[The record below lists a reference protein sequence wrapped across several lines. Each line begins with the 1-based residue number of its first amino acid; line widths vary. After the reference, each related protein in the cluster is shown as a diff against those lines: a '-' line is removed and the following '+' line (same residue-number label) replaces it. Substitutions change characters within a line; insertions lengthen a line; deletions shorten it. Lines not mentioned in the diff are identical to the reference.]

1 MNKAII
7 LAAAL
12 LIMLSACQKKEI
24 SRSESA
30 KIDYEKAKHLIDT
43 GDFDAANRFLQDFST
58 NHPYSGYAVQAELLR
73 TYAAYKNHEYIL
85 SETLSKQFIDRH
97 PRHPD
102 VDYAKYMLAMSYL
115 RQVGEKDRDQ
125 TSTKLAIEAFKR
137 LLQDH
142 PKSDYAKE
150 ASERL
155 QGLFN
160 KLAYHELSVG
170 KYYFDRDRYV
180 AAANRFK
187 IVLNKYQTTPAIEEA
202 LYYLAASYAN
212 LGIHNSAREIAILL
226 RHNYPSSDWSSKAA
240 KFL

>member
-1 MNKAII
+1 MNKAIVI
-7 LAAAL
+7 AAAL
-12 LIMLSACQKKEI
+12 LLVLPACQKKEV
-24 SRSESA
+24 SQSESA
-30 KIDYEKAKHLIDT
+30 KIDYEKARHLIDT

-58 NHPYSGYAVQAELLR
+58 HHPYSGYAVQAELLR
-73 TYAAYKNHEYIL
+73 TYAAYKNHEFVL
-85 SETLSKQFIDRH
+85 SETLSKQFVDRH

-102 VDYAKYMLAMSYL
+102 VDYAKYMLAMSYFK
-115 RQVGEKDRDQ
+115 QVAQDDRDQ

-137 LLQDH
+137 LLHDH
-142 PKSDYAKE
+142 PKSDYARE

-160 KLAYHELSVG
+160 KLANHELSVG
-170 KYYFDRDRYV
+170 KYYFDHERYV

-187 IVLNKYQTTPAIEEA
+187 IVLDKYQTTPAIEEA
-202 LYYLAASYAN
+202 LYYLAASYVN

-226 RHNYPSSDWSSKAA
+226 RHNYPSGEWSRKAA